1 MVPLSERRH
10 RLYPHEIPEVIQGL
24 IKNEHAY
31 ERNGSVYYSVKTFPK
46 YDSIFQNVKTG
57 EIHDDDEDIE
67 DQDIAF
73 GDEKEDRRDFA
84 LWKKHK
90 EGEPYWESSWG
101 KGRPGWHIECSAMAI
116 NILGETLDIHGG
128 GQDLKFPHHRNE
140 IAQSEGYTGKNFVN
154 YFMHNGFV
162 NVDDEKM
169 SKSLGNFFLVSEVIK
184 NYDPMVVRLFL
195 FSSHYRSSINYSLDN
210 MNQAKKNYNRFL
222 STIRNIHELNIQDI
236 SSKDINQLILE
247 IEKAEKSIIEAM
259 DDDFNTP
266 IALAEF
272 LRLFRVINREVL
284 ENKSPINKDF
294 KDKFFNF
301 VDNMNKIFG
310 LFPNLKSQLALGDA
324 GSLDE
329 KGEIIQNLLKI
340 ISDVRADLRARKIY
354 DLSDKIRD
362 KLKELGINVEDK

>member
-1 MVPLSERRH
+1 
-10 RLYPHEIPEVIQGL
+10 
-24 IKNEHAY
+24 
-31 ERNGSVYYSVKTFPK
+31 
-46 YDSIFQNVKTG
+46 
-57 EIHDDDEDIE
+57 
-67 DQDIAF
+67 
-73 GDEKEDRRDFA
+73 
-84 LWKKHK
+84 
-90 EGEPYWESSWG
+90 
-101 KGRPGWHIECSAMAI
+101 
-116 NILGETLDIHGG
+116 
-128 GQDLKFPHHRNE
+128 
-140 IAQSEGYTGKNFVN
+140 
-154 YFMHNGFV
+154 
-162 NVDDEKM
+162 
-169 SKSLGNFFLVSEVIK
+169 
-184 NYDPMVVRLFL
+184 
-195 FSSHYRSSINYSLDN
+195 

-222 STIRNIHELNIQDI
+222 STIRNIHELNIQDRY
-236 SSKDINQLILE
+236 SEDINQLILE

-272 LRLFRVINREVL
+272 LRLFRVIKREIL
-284 ENKSPINKDF
+284 ENKLPINKDF

-340 ISDVRADLRARKIY
+340 ISDVRAELRTRKIY